1 MVSTM
6 QSSPLKFGK
15 RFNRYCDATGHGWR
29 RGEKQV
35 WSVVERYPAMRLLR
49 LFDDADAYDQK
60 RNQTL
65 SLLRL
70 HEGPETWLE
79 ELQNQ
84 VRVGRRDREVRG
96 RQGSPRCPRRG
107 VGRRGGRTSQGPV
120 RTRTGDTC
128 YRAGPAHERV
138 GVLERSHPNCRS
150 PDQTGFPN
158 STSLKQ
164 LADWHESLRHAE
176 QRLAI
181 ATAKLTTLESK
192 SLHLAMW

>member
-96 RQGSPRCPRRG
+96 RQGRHVAHDAALVDEVVEQAKVQSERELVTLATERDQLMKELEYWNEAIRIAAPRSNRIP
-107 VGRRGGRTSQGPV
+107 QF
-120 RTRTGDTC
+120 
-128 YRAGPAHERV
+128 
-138 GVLERSHPNCRS
+138 N
-150 PDQTGFPN
+150 
-158 STSLKQ
+158 
-164 LADWHESLRHAE
+164 LAEAIS
-176 QRLAI
+176 RLARKPS
-181 ATAKLTTLESK
+181 TC
-192 SLHLAMW
+192 